1 MNQSA
6 ALATGMV
13 VCFGRNRGEHTL
25 GEVVRVTRKN
35 VKVVQLEPRGANK
48 SYEVGSLW
56 LVPKEMGT
64 PAKVPSERVEAGKK
78 SAAEHQT
85 QSPSKVVKLKR
96 DAGIVPVKDARVTLR
111 EVALKSAGVTPSGV
125 VPTRKSS
132 SEKFSPEWV
141 ATITPTVSAPTV
153 TAPMA
158 DERGCPV
165 LIDPVT
171 QYHFVGHKGEDLGP
185 FIERIKSVVSR

>member
-1 MNQSA
+1 
-6 ALATGMV
+6 MV
-13 VCFGRNRGEHTL
+13 VSFGRNRGEHTL

-56 LVPKEMGT
+56 LVPKEMVS
-64 PAKVPSERVEAGKK
+64 PAKVPTDRVEAGKK
-78 SAAEHQT
+78 SVAEHQT
-85 QSPSKVVKLKR
+85 QSPPVVVKLKR
-96 DAGIVPVKDARVTLR
+96 DSGIVPVKDARATLR

-125 VPTRKSS
+125 VPTRK
-132 SEKFSPEWV
+132 FTPEWV
-141 ATITPTVSAPTV
+141 ATISHTTSSAASAQMP
-153 TAPMA
+153 

-171 QYHFVGHKGEDLGP
+171 QYHFVGRKGEDLGP
-185 FIERIKSVVSR
+185 FIERIKSVVAR

>member
-1 MNQSA
+1 MNQNA

-13 VCFGRNRGEHTL
+13 VSFGRNRGEHTL

-56 LVPKEMGT
+56 LVPKEMVS
-64 PAKVPSERVEAGKK
+64 PAKVPTDRIEAGKK
-78 SAAEHQT
+78 SVAEHQT
-85 QSPSKVVKLKR
+85 QAPSKVVKLKR
-96 DAGIVPVKDARVTLR
+96 DAGIIPVAPKDARATLR
-111 EVALKSAGVTPSGV
+111 EVALKSAGVTPSGAV
-125 VPTRKSS
+125 AVKPA
-132 SEKFSPEWV
+132 SPEWV
-141 ATITPTVSAPTV
+141 ATIAPT
-153 TAPMA
+153 TDPAAKP

-171 QYHFVGHKGEDLGP
+171 QYRFIGHKGEDLGP
-185 FIERIKSVVSR
+185 FIERIKSVVAR